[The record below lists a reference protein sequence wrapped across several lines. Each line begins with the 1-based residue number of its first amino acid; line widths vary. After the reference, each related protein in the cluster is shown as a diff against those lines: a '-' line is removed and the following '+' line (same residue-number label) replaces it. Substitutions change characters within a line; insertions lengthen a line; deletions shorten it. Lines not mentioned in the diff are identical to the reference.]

1 MDDGRSTQGNPMP
14 QQAKLRHFAIT
25 TAEPEETARFYE
37 QAFGMKRVGRTD
49 SPIARGVYLSDG
61 VINLAILKYKDVG
74 ASGPERGLDW
84 YGIHH
89 VGFWV
94 DEVQSAGEQIS
105 AAGGTYMM
113 GEVSNSPSTFY
124 EVKYRGPDGVI
135 IDITEHGWA
144 GAVKDAE
151 EREPAPAR

>member
-1 MDDGRSTQGNPMP
+1 MSRRITGDFAMP
-14 QQAKLRHFAIT
+14 RKAKLRHFAIT
-25 TAEPEETARFYE
+25 TADPEKTAQFYE
-37 QAFGMKRVGRTD
+37 QAFGMERVGRTD

-61 VINLAILKYKDVG
+61 VINLAILKYKDVA

-94 DEVQSAGEQIS
+94 DEVKSAGQQI
-105 AAGGTYMM
+105 ADAGGTYMI
-113 GEVSNSPSTFY
+113 GEVANSPNTFY

-135 IDITEHGWA
+135 CDITEHGWV
-144 GAVKDAE
+144 GAVKDVD
-151 EREPAPAR
+151 EPALAK